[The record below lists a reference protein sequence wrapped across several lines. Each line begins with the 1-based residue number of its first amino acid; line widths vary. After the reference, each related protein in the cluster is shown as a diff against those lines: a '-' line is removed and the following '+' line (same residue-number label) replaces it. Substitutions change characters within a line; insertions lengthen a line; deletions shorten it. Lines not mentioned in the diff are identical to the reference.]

1 MSDLHNIAF
10 EVETLSERIRA
21 ASSVVNLA
29 MERLENERP
38 TSTTDE
44 ARISCFIERFDLYYD
59 ALYLALNDVM
69 ETREKL
75 LELSAALYR
84 MNKQTKGDNT

>member
-1 MSDLHNIAF
+1 MNDLYNIAL
-10 EVETLSERIRA
+10 EAEMLSERIRI
-21 ASSVVNLA
+21 ASNAVNLA
-29 MERLENERP
+29 MERLEDERP
-38 TSTTDE
+38 TSTTDK

-59 ALYLALNDVM
+59 TLYLALNDIM